1 MPLNRLFNQAYNI
14 PSIPKLVQELINH
27 FNDQHSGTRDIAKKL
42 QMDPALAA
50 KVLRLANS
58 ARYGAGRKINSID
71 SAVIILGF
79 DALKTLVIAS
89 GLTSASK
96 NIPALDHNQ
105 FWRTAFSVAKTARI
119 FAKLARQD
127 GEVAFTCGLLHN
139 IGDTLLFL
147 VHTNHMAHI
156 AALASATGM
165 SKSVLE
171 QSQFGCTYMEV
182 GAELARRWKFP
193 EEICQAIANQERPE
207 NTNGDFTYPWLLNLA
222 TRIYNALSSDESVE
236 EAVGNI
242 PPEHFANLNIDTNR
256 LIDEL
261 HYLQQQEDDIESFLD

>member
-1 MPLNRLFNQAYNI
+1 
-14 PSIPKLVQELINH
+14 
-27 FNDQHSGTRDIAKKL
+27 
-42 QMDPALAA
+42 
-50 KVLRLANS
+50 
-58 ARYGAGRKINSID
+58 
-71 SAVIILGF
+71 
-79 DALKTLVIAS
+79 LKTLVIAS

-105 FWRTAFSVAKTARI
+105 FWRTAFSVAKIARI
-119 FAKLARQD
+119 LAKLARQD